1 MYGTLNIQCTFI
13 HLATAL
19 HFVIYMQWELSLQ
32 PSSPFQM
39 ARKASTTRMTQT
51 RGEATRAKHASFS
64 RYPPNGELGHRL
76 EYRYTKI
83 NKNKINLFLCKW
95 YRSCRFFNHT
105 ICWCLRMLFP
115 SKWFVKTLTDRK
127 KSCQM
132 LTNLRCLTEL
142 FLSTVHGN
150 SVTK

>member
-1 MYGTLNIQCTFI
+1 MAHSHSIYSV
-13 HLATAL
+13 LAYSWLCHCILLYT
-19 HFVIYMQWELSLQ
+19 LSLQ
-32 PSSPFQM
+32 TSSPFQM
-39 ARKASTTRMTQT
+39 ARRASSARMTQT
-51 RGEATRAKHASFS
+51 SGKAARGKHANFS
-64 RYPPNGELGHRL
+64 WYPPNGELARRL
-76 EYRYTKI
+76 EYKYTKT

-132 LTNLRCLTEL
+132 LTKLRCLTGL

-150 SVTK
+150 SVTKW

>member
-1 MYGTLNIQCTFI
+1 MYAHSIYSAMAYI
-13 HLATAL
+13 VHLATLL
-19 HFVIYMQWELSLQ
+19 HFVIYTQPATKLSILNGKEA
-32 PSSPFQM
+32 SS
-39 ARKASTTRMTQT
+39 ARITQT
-51 RGEATRAKHASFS
+51 RGEATRGKHANFS
-64 RYPPNGELGHRL
+64 WYPPNGELARRL
-76 EYRYTKI
+76 EYKYTKT

-95 YRSCRFFNHT
+95 YRSCRFFNHA

-132 LTNLRCLTEL
+132 LTKLRCLTEL